1 MTTAA
6 ASLRDMAARF
16 PEQPSPAVSMT
27 PPEAHGL
34 IGRPSGTSS
43 AVFVR

>member
-6 ASLRDMAARF
+6 ASLGEMAARF
-16 PEQPSPAVSMT
+16 LEQPSPAVSMT
-27 PPEAHGL
+27 PPEAREL

-43 AVFVR
+43 AVFMR